1 MKILLDVKDNKARF
15 FLELLENIEGIRV
28 LSKVNDIEKGQAIK
42 GLVDAFQDVKDYE
55 QGKKKLKTAQDVLD
69 EL

>member
-55 QGKKKLKTAQDVLD
+55 QGTKKLKTAQDVLD